1 MKKIHKFHI
10 IIITCLVVGM
20 LVNNIGEANGIQ
32 LINNLFLCLIT
43 FAYIVANIIEYS
55 KK

>member
-1 MKKIHKFHI
+1 MKKIQLFHI
-10 IIITCLVVGM
+10 SVITFLVVG
-20 LVNNIGEANGIQ
+20 LLINNIGEADEIQ

-43 FAYIVANIIEYS
+43 FAYIIANIFIYS